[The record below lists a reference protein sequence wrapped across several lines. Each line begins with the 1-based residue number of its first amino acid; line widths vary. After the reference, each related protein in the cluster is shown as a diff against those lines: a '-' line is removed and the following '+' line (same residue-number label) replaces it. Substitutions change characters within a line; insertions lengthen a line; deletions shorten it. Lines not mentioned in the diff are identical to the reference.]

1 MSRVLWETTFLKKCK
16 GLYTFFTLLAL
27 QLYKDLAFL
36 ESAPGRQAI
45 IDLHVRGVISF
56 VNAYSK

>member
-1 MSRVLWETTFLKKCK
+1 LLYSLFIQHPRQIAAALVWQLKCA
-16 GLYTFFTLLAL
+16 GYDAD
-27 QLYKDLAFL
+27 DLAFL

-45 IDLHVRGVISF
+45 IDLHVRGIIFF